1 VLLAVHS
8 KFPPVKEEEE
18 EEGTE
23 QEEREEREEEEEEGL
38 PYRDVVLHETPDTA
52 RRVADTSS
60 SASCRVLPT
69 ESKLEAEQFG
79 YDLEL
84 EGDYQHP
91 RRLGRLPNLSGN
103 FGPPSIR
110 DDASSVSRFVVTFDF
125 FWLTSGA
132 LNRPT
137 ATTRNR
143 PRALSRSQ
151 SHTSARQSEHSHH
164 TLVDNTHVA

>member
-23 QEEREEREEEEEEGL
+23 QEEREEREEEEEEEGL

-91 RRLGRLPNLSGN
+91 RRLGWLPNLPRI
-103 FGPPSIR
+103 FEPPSIR
-110 DDASSVSRFVVTFDF
+110 DDASSVSRFVAISIF
-125 FWLTSGA
+125 FC
-132 LNRPT
+132 
-137 ATTRNR
+137 
-143 PRALSRSQ
+143 
-151 SHTSARQSEHSHH
+151 
-164 TLVDNTHVA
+164 